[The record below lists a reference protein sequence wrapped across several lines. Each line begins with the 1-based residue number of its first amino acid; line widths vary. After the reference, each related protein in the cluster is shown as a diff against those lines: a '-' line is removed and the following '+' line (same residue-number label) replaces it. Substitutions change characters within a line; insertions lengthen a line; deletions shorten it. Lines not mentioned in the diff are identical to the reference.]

1 MSFQVYCIIIM
12 SCSMQYIC
20 CFFFPTCYDNMFK
33 GKNLNKVFMSPSEVE
48 GKRRRRRQRMTWLNN
63 ITNSMDMNLRK
74 LWEIVENREAW
85 CAAIH
90 GVTKNPTWLSN
101 WTIYVTWKCVFQR
114 AIFRKHGRRL
124 AIVKEREITWKSYI

>member
-1 MSFQVYCIIIM
+1 
-12 SCSMQYIC
+12 
-20 CFFFPTCYDNMFK
+20 MFK

-48 GKRRRRRQRMTWLNN
+48 GKRRRGQPRTTWLNN

-90 GVTKNPTWLSN
+90 GVTKSPIRLSN
-101 WTIYVTWKCVFQR
+101 
-114 AIFRKHGRRL
+114 
-124 AIVKEREITWKSYI
+124 